1 MLFKLFLAFTVI
13 PFLELYLLLTVGKYL
28 GPLNTIMIVIITA
41 FFGALLAKVQGLRTM
56 LRVKESMLQGQ
67 MPAEELI
74 DALLIFSAGVVLLT
88 PGFITDLAGFLI
100 LIPYTRSLLKRWVRI
115 RFQNWI
121 NQNRVNLTFY

>member
-41 FFGALLAKVQGLRTM
+41 FFGALLAKVQGPRTM

-74 DALLIFSAGVVLLT
+74 DALLIFAAGVVLLT

-100 LIPYTRSLLKRWVRI
+100 LIPYTRSLLKRWIRI

>member
-74 DALLIFSAGVVLLT
+74 DALLIFAAGVVLLT

-100 LIPYTRSLLKRWVRI
+100 LIPYTRSMLKRWVRI

>member
-13 PFLELYLLLTVGKYL
+13 PFLELYLLLTIGKYL

-41 FFGALLAKVQGLRTM
+41 FFGALLARAQGLRTM

-74 DALLIFSAGVVLLT
+74 DALLIFAAGVVLLT

-100 LIPYTRSLLKRWVRI
+100 LIPYTRSLLKRWIRI

>member
-28 GPLNTIMIVIITA
+28 GPLNTVMIVIITA
-41 FFGALLAKVQGLRTM
+41 FFGALLARVQGLRTM

-74 DALLIFSAGVVLLT
+74 DALLIFAAGVVLLN

-100 LIPYTRSLLKRWVRI
+100 LIPYTRSLLKRWIRI

-121 NQNRVNLTFY
+121 NQNRVNVTFY

>member
-41 FFGALLAKVQGLRTM
+41 FFGALLARAQGLRTM

-74 DALLIFSAGVVLLT
+74 DALLIFAAGVVLLT

-100 LIPYTRSLLKRWVRI
+100 LIPYTRSLLKRWIRI

>member
-1 MLFKLFLAFTVI
+1 
-13 PFLELYLLLTVGKYL
+13 
-28 GPLNTIMIVIITA
+28 
-41 FFGALLAKVQGLRTM
+41 M

-74 DALLIFSAGVVLLT
+74 DALLIFAAGVVLLT

-100 LIPYTRSLLKRWVRI
+100 LIPYTRSLLKRWIRI

>member
-74 DALLIFSAGVVLLT
+74 DALLIFAAGVVLLT

>member
-13 PFLELYLLLTVGKYL
+13 PFLELYLLLTIGKYL

-74 DALLIFSAGVVLLT
+74 DALLIFAAGVVLLT

-100 LIPYTRSLLKRWVRI
+100 LIPYTRSLLKRWIRI

-121 NQNRVNLTFY
+121 NQNRVNVTFY